1 MSESKLEEQSS
12 RHLFLFVIWA
22 TKAFFNF
29 YTTEENFFTA
39 ILITTNFIQQG
50 YKENRD
56 DEVGETSTALS
67 NEASDEKGKT
77 ENESPEKKPKQDRR
91 RKLNEIYLRK
101 LRSLMKTRAAD
112 DDESVIDVTDNASKE
127 NNVPVASTADASTVE
142 QQSLNGDG
150 LQRSGS
156 DEMKSEST
164 DIISTGDQSQSVNQ
178 TEIANVNDVE
188 VRNNLETSG
197 SINRKEI
204 SIIHFN
210 DLYESVTD
218 FVPKSTSCSSP
229 SYRSEHWSATSEG
242 ALIQQIPNT
251 SETPTNISKLGEK
264 MGSMAL
270 TSNQDVKNS
279 SLAEKEE
286 LRGECPA
293 IADIAKQFEQLHS
306 EVKCDGQILR
316 SPGKDDQSLCVDKEK
331 DSVNVKT
338 QILLEAAT
346 TANFEDRIVAEIQE
360 DELLS
365 DHSELS
371 SEDDLSLAATN
382 ESVADAGLS
391 ATVTKKP
398 ILLTCQEASTGVTEK
413 ELVNET
419 VMPEIVKTKEQLI
432 SEEAQLRQE
441 NERILKIQIYKDL
454 GLEMSS
460 KLSPLK
466 RMKLDFEK
474 KRHQSHEKKFS
485 DEIESNEAE
494 EEKFKLRAEESKRKF
509 DGIRTSSTALK
520 IVNEETERKIIADC
534 EKSFTAEKDA
544 KMRNDDEMRNSVE
557 KTRTRNE
564 AMSNL
569 KRFEAAQKSQRIL
582 DDNKSSS
589 EEWRKADIQQ
599 YDDDRRNRIEEAN
612 KVHDVIQQ
620 TLSLQRQKKEM
631 RDLERK
637 ENLSNERRRTL
648 DAEEELAQ
656 LNDHR
661 MRVSAER
668 KEAFDREH
676 DDHKNKIDAISQ
688 EHERRRVVNDERY
701 AAERR
706 SSLDREKEEKQ
717 MRKMAYLE
725 KEKLLQEEYKL
736 RNEQDC
742 ELYLQQDSERL
753 DRMKSEKRKSNKR
766 NSRLSLEH
774 SNRRLELNERA
785 TRSENER
792 LLQQEVAYS
801 AYLEEEKKIEV
812 ENARKDNEVKEKR
825 AALEKRRVKHIESV
839 DLAREEVSAQTRW
852 DDDRKDNFEA
862 SRREKDDNA
871 SKLREEYEKN
881 ISDELEMKRCVKA
894 ERKLREENERKVQI
908 EYERRIRESAS
919 GVKERSASAR
929 RWRRSR

>member
-1 MSESKLEEQSS
+1 
-12 RHLFLFVIWA
+12 
-22 TKAFFNF
+22 
-29 YTTEENFFTA
+29 
-39 ILITTNFIQQG
+39 
-50 YKENRD
+50 
-56 DEVGETSTALS
+56 
-67 NEASDEKGKT
+67 
-77 ENESPEKKPKQDRR
+77 
-91 RKLNEIYLRK
+91 
-101 LRSLMKTRAAD
+101 MKTRAAD
-112 DDESVIDVTDNASKE
+112 DDESVIHVTDNASKG

-142 QQSLNGDG
+142 QLSLNEDG

-164 DIISTGDQSQSVNQ
+164 DIISTGDQSQPAYQ
-178 TEIANVNDVE
+178 AEIVNDVE

-197 SINRKEI
+197 SINKKEI
-204 SIIHFN
+204 NIIHFN

-218 FVPKSTSCSSP
+218 FVPKSTSRSSP
-229 SYRSEHWSATSEG
+229 SYRSEHRSATTEG

-264 MGSMAL
+264 TGSMVL

-279 SLAEKEE
+279 SLAEGKD
-286 LRGECPA
+286 LCGEYPA
-293 IADIAKQFEQLHS
+293 IADIAKQSEHLHS
-306 EVKCDGQILR
+306 EVKCDGQNLR
-316 SPGKDDQSLCVDKEK
+316 SPGKDDQSMSTDKEK
-331 DSVNVKT
+331 NSVNGKT
-338 QILLEAAT
+338 QILVDAAT
-346 TANFEDRIVAEIQE
+346 TANFEDRIVAGIQE
-360 DELLS
+360 GGLLS

-371 SEDDLSLAATN
+371 SEDDFSLAATN
-382 ESVADAGLS
+382 ESSVGDAGLA

-398 ILLTCQEASTGVTEK
+398 TPLTCQEASTGVTEK

-419 VMPEIVKTKEQLI
+419 VMPEIIETKEQLI
-432 SEEAQLRQE
+432 TEEAQLRQE

-454 GLEMSS
+454 GLEESS

-494 EEKFKLRAEESKRKF
+494 EEKVKLRAEESRRKF

-520 IVNEETERKIIADC
+520 IVNDEAERKIIADC

-544 KMRNDDEMRNSVE
+544 KMRNDDEIRNSVE

-668 KEAFDREH
+668 KEAFDREY
-676 DDHKNKIDAISQ
+676 DDQKNKIDATSQ

-706 SSLDREKEEKQ
+706 SSLDTEKEEKQ

-742 ELYLQQDSERL
+742 DLYLQQDSERL
-753 DRMKSEKRKSNKR
+753 DRMKSEKRKSDKR

-812 ENARKDNEVKEKR
+812 ENARKDNEVREKR
-825 AALEKRRVKHIESV
+825 AALEKRRLKHIESV
-839 DLAREEVSAQTRW
+839 ELAREEVSAQTRW
-852 DDDRKDNFEA
+852 DEDRKDNFEA

-881 ISDELEMKRCVKA
+881 ISDELETKRCVKA

>member
-1 MSESKLEEQSS
+1 M
-12 RHLFLFVIWA
+12 FA
-22 TKAFFNF
+22 
-29 YTTEENFFTA
+29 A
-39 ILITTNFIQQG
+39 ILITKNFIQQRH
-50 YKENRD
+50 KENRD

-67 NEASDEKGKT
+67 NEASDKKGKT
-77 ENESPEKKPKQDRR
+77 ENESPGKKPKQDRR

-127 NNVPVASTADASTVE
+127 KKVPVPSTADASTVE
-142 QQSLNGDG
+142 QQSLNEDG
-150 LQRSGS
+150 LQRCGS

-164 DIISTGDQSQSVNQ
+164 DIISRGDQLMYSDTKKESTEIQLKNDYGEPADYSATSQPAYQ
-178 TEIANVNDVE
+178 TEIAHVNDVE
-188 VRNNLETSG
+188 VRNSLETSG
-197 SINRKEI
+197 SINRKDI
-204 SIIHFN
+204 SITHFN
-210 DLYESVTD
+210 DLYESVPD
-218 FVPKSTSCSSP
+218 FVPKSTSGSSP
-229 SYRSEHWSATSEG
+229 SYRSEHWSATTEG
-242 ALIQQIPNT
+242 VLTQQIPNT
-251 SETPTNISKLGEK
+251 LETLTNVSKLGEK
-264 MGSMAL
+264 MGSMTL
-270 TSNQDVKNS
+270 TLNQDVEDS
-279 SLAEKEE
+279 SFAEGEE
-286 LRGECPA
+286 LCGECPA
-293 IADIAKQFEQLHS
+293 ITDIAKKFEHLCS
-306 EVKCDGQILR
+306 EVKYDGQNLQ
-316 SPGKDDQSLCVDKEK
+316 SPRKDDQSLSADKEE
-331 DSVNVKT
+331 DGANGEA
-338 QILLEAAT
+338 QILSEAAT
-346 TANFEDRIVAEIQE
+346 TANFEDRIVDGIQE

-382 ESVADAGLS
+382 ESVGDAGLS
-391 ATVTKKP
+391 ATVTKKLSP
-398 ILLTCQEASTGVTEK
+398 LTCQVASTGMIER
-413 ELVNET
+413 ELVNMT
-419 VMPEIVKTKEQLI
+419 VMPNIIKTKEQLI
-432 SEEAQLRQE
+432 SEEVQIRQE
-441 NERILKIQIYKDL
+441 NERILKIQIFKDL
-454 GLEMSS
+454 GLEESS

-474 KRHQSHEKKFS
+474 KRLQSHEKKFS
-485 DEIESNEAE
+485 DEIESNEVV
-494 EEKFKLRAEESKRKF
+494 EEKIKSRAEESKRKF

-520 IVNEETERKIIADC
+520 IVNEEVERKIIADC

-564 AMSNL
+564 ALSNL

-582 DDNKSSS
+582 DVNKSSS

-599 YDDDRRNRIEEAN
+599 YDDDRKNRIEEAG
-612 KVHDVIQQ
+612 KVHDIIQQ

-648 DAEEELAQ
+648 DAEEELVQ
-656 LNDHR
+656 LNEHR

-668 KEAFDREH
+668 KEAFDREFG
-676 DDHKNKIDAISQ
+676 DHQSKIDAIRQ
-688 EHERRRVVNDERY
+688 EHDRRRVVNDERY
-701 AAERR
+701 AAERQ
-706 SSLDREKEEKQ
+706 SALDTEKEEKQ
-717 MRKMAYLE
+717 MRKYAYLE
-725 KEKLLQEEYKL
+725 KERLLQEEYKL

-742 ELYLQQDSERL
+742 DLHLQQDLERL
-753 DRMKSEKRKSNKR
+753 DRVKSEKRKIIKR

-774 SNRRLELNERA
+774 SSRRLELNERA

-801 AYLEEEKKIEV
+801 AFLEEEKKIEI
-812 ENARKDNEVKEKR
+812 ENARKDYEVKEKR

-839 DLAREEVSAQTRW
+839 ELAREEVSAQTRW
-852 DDDRKDNFEA
+852 DEDRKDNFEA

-881 ISDELEMKRCVKA
+881 ISDELETKRCVKA

-908 EYERRIRESAS
+908 EFERRIRESAS